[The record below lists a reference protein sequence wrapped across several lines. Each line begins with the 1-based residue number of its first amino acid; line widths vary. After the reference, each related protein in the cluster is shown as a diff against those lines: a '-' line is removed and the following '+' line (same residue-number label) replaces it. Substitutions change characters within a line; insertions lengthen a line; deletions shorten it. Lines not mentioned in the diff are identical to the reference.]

1 MKLARNLSLSLEILA
16 AHKLRTLLSVTGV
29 VVGVGA
35 VVVMVAAG
43 RGAERALLEGIRAM
57 GTNLILV
64 SAGQTRIV
72 AGRARQTSTVTTL
85 MPEDGDAISAR
96 CASVVRVA
104 PVQSKKLAVRFE
116 DTTVNTTILGTT
128 PEGLSIRNIEFA
140 SGRSFYDAEERA
152 LARVA
157 VVGPTVE
164 RELFAGV
171 DPVGARVRVGR
182 VPFEVIGATAPR
194 GLDLAGVDQDDIIFI
209 PLRTAMRR
217 VLNVPHV
224 QSLYV
229 QVRSA
234 ERMWPAE
241 EEVRMVLRERH
252 RLGDKPDDFTIQ
264 NQLTLLEAERE
275 TSRSLTLLIG
285 SVAAISLFVG
295 GVGILAVM
303 LIAVRERTT
312 EIGLRRALGARRSD
326 IRLQFVVESVLV
338 AGVGGVLGIASGALV
353 ARLLVAATRWQME
366 ISWPVTV
373 LALVF
378 SCGLGVVFGLYPAVR
393 AAELEPIAA
402 LRAE

>member
-29 VVGVGA
+29 VVGVGV

-43 RGAERALLEGIRAM
+43 RGAERALLDRIRAM

-72 AGRARQTSTVTTL
+72 AGRARQTATVTTL
-85 MPEDGDAISAR
+85 MLEDGDAISAR

-104 PVQSKKLAVRFE
+104 PVQSKKLTIRFE
-116 DTTVNTTILGTT
+116 DTTVNTTVLGTT
-128 PEGLSIRNIEFA
+128 PEGLSIRNIEVA

-171 DPVGARVRVGR
+171 DPVGARVRIGR
-182 VPFEVIGATAPR
+182 VPFEVIGVTAPR
-194 GLDLAGVDQDDIIFI
+194 GLDLAGVDQDDMIFI

-229 QVRSA
+229 QARST
-234 ERMWPAE
+234 ERMRPAE

-252 RLGDKPDDFTIQ
+252 RLGDKPDDFTIH

-326 IRLQFVVESVLV
+326 IRLQFMVESVLV
-338 AGVGGVLGIASGALV
+338 AGVGGLLGTALGALV
-353 ARLLVAATRWQME
+353 ARLLVAASHWQME